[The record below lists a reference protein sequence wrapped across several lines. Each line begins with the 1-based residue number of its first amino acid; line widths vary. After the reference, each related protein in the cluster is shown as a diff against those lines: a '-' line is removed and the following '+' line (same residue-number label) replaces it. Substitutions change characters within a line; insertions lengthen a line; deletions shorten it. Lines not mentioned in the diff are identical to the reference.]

1 MQPSPSSA
9 WAVLVSHHQQ
19 RRREQQL
26 TNPPTTPG
34 DHSSPRFSRLPPPLT
49 RVPARCR
56 GNKLHTAPPHPRIL
70 LALSALCARAG
81 NLVAP
86 AGVPARETGLLKAW
100 GTTRRQRG
108 WVRGRCARRARHGDA
123 FMPASGAGLKLRT
136 GIAARPA
143 ASCAGALRMSE
154 EDGEVTML
162 NRGSFLT
169 YTAVAALPW
178 IALLAK
184 QKTALTEVPAAAA
197 PAAVEGAPAAAP
209 AAAAA
214 VAAPAAK

>member
-1 MQPSPSSA
+1 M
-9 WAVLVSHHQQ
+9 
-19 RRREQQL
+19 
-26 TNPPTTPG
+26 
-34 DHSSPRFSRLPPPLT
+34 SRS
-49 RVPARCR
+49 
-56 GNKLHTAPPHPRIL
+56 L
-70 LALSALCARAG
+70 LAAALAG
-81 NLVAP
+81 ALV
-86 AGVPARETGLLKAW
+86 
-100 GTTRRQRG
+100 
-108 WVRGRCARRARHGDA
+108 CSGDA

-184 QKTALTEVPAAAA
+184 QADA
-197 PAAVEGAPAAAP
+197 
-209 AAAAA
+209 
-214 VAAPAAK
+214 